1 MPDGVQDTLRLK
13 PKEVEELL
21 TELNRAQ
28 SNDGTSMRQHKRWAL
43 QAQRVVMTVP
53 DKYGNRQHLLAVP
66 QNLSVNGMSVIIG
79 GFMHSGTRV
88 AVTLR
93 RIDGRAEAV
102 SGKVVRCT
110 HIRGHVHTLGIRF
123 ERSVAPRDYFIEQS
137 NAYVF
142 NAEHVDVSA
151 LSGRVLIFTADTAE
165 QRLLATYFEGSK
177 LDLLYATDR
186 DSAMGALEDEPDLVF
201 ADHEQAEGDGIE
213 FVLAMRTE
221 GYTMPVV
228 LMTVSRDP
236 ELRHAAIAGGAS
248 EMLFKPV
255 AQDLML
261 QAAAEFLI
269 LKAIG
274 DQPHADWDEKVSS
287 VSHEL
292 ADLYAGEVRKSG
304 KELQKLLRQ
313 DEPGDEALEIARRAA
328 SNARDYGFPF
338 ISGIARQV
346 LDAQERSGW
355 TPGCKAEGQKLAA
368 LMRRAY
374 VMPQET
380 GDEAVEA
387 DETSEAA

>member
-21 TELNRAQ
+21 TELNRAP
-28 SNDGTSMRQHKRWAL
+28 TSEGATMRQHKRWAL
-43 QAQRVVMTVP
+43 QSQRIVMTVP
-53 DKYGNRQHLLAVP
+53 DKYGHRQHLLAVP
-66 QNLSVNGMSVIIG
+66 QNLSVDGMSVIVG
-79 GFMHSGTRV
+79 GFMHTGTRV

-93 RIDGRAEAV
+93 RIDGRAEAI

-110 HIRGHVHTLGIRF
+110 HIRGHVHTLGLRF
-123 ERSVAPRDYFIEQS
+123 ERSIAPRDYFIEQS

-142 NAEHVDVSA
+142 NAERVDVSA
-151 LSGRVLIFTADTAE
+151 LSGRVLIFSADKAE

-177 LDLLYATDR
+177 LDLMYADTR
-186 DSAMGALEDEPDLVF
+186 DSAMSAMEDEPDLVL
-201 ADHEQAEGDGIE
+201 ADHEQPEGDGIE
-213 FVLAMRTE
+213 FVLAMRGE
-221 GYTMPVV
+221 GHTAPVV

-255 AQDLML
+255 AQDLVL

-274 DQPHADWDEKVSS
+274 DQPHADWDKHVSS

-292 ADLYAGEVRKSG
+292 ADIYAGEMRKSG
-304 KELQKLLRQ
+304 KQLQKLLRQ
-313 DEPGDEALEIARRAA
+313 DDPGDEALEIARRAS

-338 ISGIARQV
+338 ISSVARQV
-346 LDAQERSGW
+346 LDAQERAGW
-355 TPGCKAEGQKLAA
+355 TVGCKAEGQKLAA

-374 VMPQET
+374 VLPEET
-380 GDEAVEA
+380 NEAA
-387 DETSEAA
+387 AGNAKPSEAA